1 LSNVRTGS
9 RNFGH
14 RTLNTKKLAQHAEHG
29 STMFNIRLENEEE
42 QMKQQIIWNQPMTFK
57 IRFKIM

>member
-1 LSNVRTGS
+1 M
-9 RNFGH
+9 
-14 RTLNTKKLAQHAEHG
+14 LNMLQHA